1 MYGNKWLIGLF
12 LLTLAA
18 DAAAQDS
25 VPTIGELSRIQ
36 AATLLLKARAEQAK
50 AQSELS
56 GDSTKN
62 GAISL
67 IEPTIAPVV
76 SRVYGVGDK
85 LKARFLYEGGAST
98 DEVVGSLIPGDYR
111 VVAVSMERVIVER
124 QGKRLELAF
133 SGTPPVAPKTKE
145 QVPQAPYAFPS
156 MMPPTRTGG

>member
-56 GDSTKN
+56 GDSTKTVR
-62 GAISL
+62 SH
-67 IEPTIAPVV
+67 
-76 SRVYGVGDK
+76 
-85 LKARFLYEGGAST
+85 
-98 DEVVGSLIPGDYR
+98 
-111 VVAVSMERVIVER
+111 
-124 QGKRLELAF
+124 
-133 SGTPPVAPKTKE
+133 
-145 QVPQAPYAFPS
+145 
-156 MMPPTRTGG
+156 

>member
-1 MYGNKWLIGLF
+1 MYGNKWLTGL
-12 LLTLAA
+12 LMLTLVAGVE
-18 DAAAQDS
+18 AQDS
-25 VPTIGELSRIQ
+25 VPTVGELSRIQ

-50 AQSELS
+50 VQSELS
-56 GDSTKN
+56 GDSTKA
-62 GAISL
+62 GATPL

-111 VVAVSMERVIVER
+111 VVAVSMDRVIVER
-124 QGKRLELAF
+124 HGKRLELAF

-145 QVPQAPYAFPS
+145 QVPQPPYAFPS
-156 MMPPTRTGG
+156 MMPPARTGG